1 MPLTNSITH
10 NTFLLH
16 LHSIN
21 LLDSKKFHNFG
32 VITKNTNIMKKI
44 FYFTAIVLA
53 FLLCSGQTIVCP
65 PTGHSFYPDMEDCT
79 AYYECDNGVLS
90 HFECSAG
97 LLFNAEMKTC
107 AAPASVDCQERPI
120 PEESGGGSDIYY
132 YWKELKDQSCKCFL
146 PNDTYVIKTGTTCVT
161 NGNGEECSYS
171 GLCSVP
177 RYGTCFKAN

>member
-44 FYFTAIVLA
+44 FYSTAIVLA
-53 FLLCSGQTIVCP
+53 FLLCSSQTIVCP
-65 PTGHSFYPDMEDCT
+65 PTGYSIYPDMEDCT

-90 HFECSAG
+90 HFECPDE
-97 LLFNAEMKTC
+97 LLFNQDLATC
-107 AAPASVDCQERPI
+107 DWSFIVDCDGRPI

-161 NGNGEECSYS
+161 NGNGEECNYS
-171 GLCSVP
+171 GLYSVP
-177 RYGTCFKAN
+177 GYGTCFKAN